1 MTYHRL
7 TLSIE
12 IRLVDLGCSGLGFFG
27 FVFFLRCISAYALS
41 FNESSYLNFRSD
53 WGYSECDGSIF
64 LYHLSLRSFLKLQP
78 WLEEQLGPVISAAVS
93 KQRLETGF
101 SSTENSCFE

>member
-1 MTYHRL
+1 M
-7 TLSIE
+7 
-12 IRLVDLGCSGLGFFG
+12 G
-27 FVFFLRCISAYALS
+27 FLRCISAYALS

-78 WLEEQLGPVISAAVS
+78 RLEEQLGPIISLLLFLN
-93 KQRLETGF
+93 KD
-101 SSTENSCFE
+101 